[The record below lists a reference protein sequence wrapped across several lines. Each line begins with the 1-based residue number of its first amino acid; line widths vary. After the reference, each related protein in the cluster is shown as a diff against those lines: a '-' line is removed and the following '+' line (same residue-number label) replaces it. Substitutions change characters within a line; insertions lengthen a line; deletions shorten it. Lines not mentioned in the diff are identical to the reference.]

1 MITPLF
7 LFFLTLG
14 IHPQVQACGG
24 EYTALTGLILS
35 PLYPSQYPPDQDC
48 VYIIRA
54 PTGYRITLTFD
65 SFDVAGDWSSCKQ
78 DYIQIKD
85 GESGTSPFLSIY
97 CNTTAYPRRSTSN
110 TMWIRFH
117 SDSTQSGG
125 GFHASY
131 TAAIIPLKF
140 LLITESNLPWY
151 VGIRNIDID
160 TNTLFDI
167 PLEGLKGPAGVDY
180 DPMTGRVYWTD
191 NGEQTIRASN
201 LNGSDARLV
210 RYLGL
215 ASVPDGLCVD
225 ALSRL
230 IFYTD
235 AGNKV
240 IGMITMYSNT
250 HRIVINSSLD
260 MPKDIELDKRN
271 GVIYWSDRGA
281 TPTIERAN
289 YDGTGR
295 QTLVSGGEYLKQPN
309 AIALD
314 TVEGRLYWADGGTQK
329 VGWVDLEGR
338 KTSVILPQP
347 GLVYHGMD
355 LYLNDFFVTD
365 WSFLNLNKT
374 IKTRIVRYGKD
385 GSNGRSIF
393 GQPSKLNDIRVY
405 AEEIEDKGPNGC
417 GSNNGGCSYICV
429 PTPGNRSKCLTEDGG
444 STKTE
449 SPTTG
454 ISTKAMDLVT
464 PSSTS
469 DPSISSEAESVST
482 NTKII
487 ITVCVVA
494 AVVGIAVIIAL
505 VVFRKRR
512 QVTWEHAFFR
522 MIRCAGQNNSQ
533 EHGDSTQRSN
543 TPDVPLESL
552 PATTNNISIVNNQHN
567 DQSSQSGYREGNSND
582 TGETRVKQG
591 LIIENWSIPTQEGDN
606 SHSNSQEVSVDD
618 NSAMPYR
625 CEHSRASECV
635 NHRWPASSQQDSL
648 LLLDEYKVY

>member
-1 MITPLF
+1 MASTFLYFITFGIHQQVQANQMITPLI
-7 LFFLTLG
+7 LCFFTYA
-14 IHPQVQACGG
+14 IHQQVQACGG
-24 EYTALTGLILS
+24 EYTSLTGLISS

-54 PTGYRITLTFD
+54 PRGYRITLTSVRFELATD
-65 SFDVAGDWSSCKQ
+65 SNSCQQ
-78 DYIQIKD
+78 DYVQIRD
-85 GESGTSPFLSIY
+85 GELWTSPSLGIY
-97 CNTTAYPRRSTSN
+97 CNTTGYTRRSSSN
-110 TMWIRFH
+110 TMWIKFH
-117 SDSTQSGG
+117 SDSSQSAA
-125 GFHASY
+125 GFQASY

-140 LLITESNLPWY
+140 LLVTESPLSAY
-151 VGIRNIDID
+151 VAILYIDID
-160 TNTLFDI
+160 TITNFAI
-167 PLEGLKGPAGVDY
+167 PLDGLRDPAAVDY

-191 NGEQTIRASN
+191 NVEKTIRTSN

-215 ASVPDGLCVD
+215 DSRPDGLCVD
-225 ALSRL
+225 SLSRL

-338 KTSVILPQP
+338 KISLIQQQP

-365 WSFLNLNKT
+365 GSFLNLT
-374 IKTRIVRYGKD
+374 QWVKTRIFRYGKD
-385 GSNGRSIF
+385 GSNGKNLFSH
-393 GQPSKLNDIRVY
+393 PSKLNDIRVY

-444 STKTE
+444 STKGET
-449 SPTTG
+449 PATG
-454 ISTKAMDLVT
+454 SSSKA
-464 PSSTS
+464 S
-469 DPSISSEAESVST
+469 DPTIPAEAESV

-487 ITVCVVA
+487 IAVGVVA
-494 AVVGIAVIIAL
+494 AVVGINFIITL
-505 VVFRKRR
+505 VLCFKIRSQSNRKEHVAFTKRYNKPK
-512 QVTWEHAFFR
+512 VTLEP
-522 MIRCAGQNNSQ
+522 
-533 EHGDSTQRSN
+533 ST
-543 TPDVPLESL
+543 V
-552 PATTNNISIVNNQHN
+552 TTNGMPAVDDEDIYHSPQFC
-567 DQSSQSGYREGNSND
+567 YREDNSND
-582 TGETRVKQG
+582 AAVERK
-591 LIIENWSIPTQEGDN
+591 
-606 SHSNSQEVSVDD
+606 SNS
-618 NSAMPYR
+618 
-625 CEHSRASECV
+625 
-635 NHRWPASSQQDSL
+635 
-648 LLLDEYKVY
+648 K

>member
-1 MITPLF
+1 MANEMITPLF
-7 LFFLTLG
+7 LFFLTFG
-14 IHPQVQACGG
+14 IHSQVQACGG

-54 PTGYRITLTFD
+54 PTGYRISLYFVTFEL
-65 SFDVAGDWSSCKQ
+65 VGDRGNCQ
-78 DYIQIKD
+78 DYIQIRD
-85 GESGTSPFLSIY
+85 GDSWTSPFLTIY
-97 CNTTAYPRRSTSN
+97 CNTSAYPRRSTSN
-110 TMWIRFH
+110 TMWVRFY
-117 SDSTQSGG
+117 SDGTQSAG

-140 LLITESNLPWY
+140 LLITESLLSGWR
-151 VGIRNIDID
+151 GIRNIDID
-160 TNTLFDI
+160 TNTLYDI
-167 PLEGLKGPAGVDY
+167 PVEGLQDPAAVDY

-210 RYLGL
+210 HYLGL

-260 MPKDIELDKRN
+260 MPKDIELDKHN
-271 GVIYWSDRGA
+271 GVMYWSDRGA

-295 QTLVSGGEYLKQPN
+295 QTLVSGGEYLNQPN

-329 VGWVDLEGR
+329 VGWVNLEGK
-338 KTSVILPQP
+338 KTSLIQQQP

-365 WSFLNLNKT
+365 WSFLNLNQT
-374 IKTRIVRYGKD
+374 IKTHVFRYGKD
-385 GSNGRSIF
+385 GSNRRSIF
-393 GQPSKLNDIRVY
+393 YQPSKLNDIRVY

-444 STKTE
+444 STKSE

-454 ISTKAMDLVT
+454 STTKASDLVT
-464 PSSTS
+464 PSSTRDS
-469 DPSISSEAESVST
+469 NIPAEAESVST

-487 ITVCVVA
+487 IAVCAVA
-494 AVVGIAVIIAL
+494 AVVGIAVIIAV
-505 VVFRKRR
+505 VVFWKLRR
-512 QVTWEHAFFR
+512 Q
-522 MIRCAGQNNSQ
+522 NNRK
-533 EHGDSTQRSN
+533 EHGDSTQKNN
-543 TPDVPLESL
+543 TNGKPPES
-552 PATTNNISIVNNQHN
+552 PTSTGYNITVDNNVYN
-567 DQSSQSGYREGNSND
+567 DLSPQSSHREVMVND
-582 TGETRVKQG
+582 AGR
-591 LIIENWSIPTQEGDN
+591 
-606 SHSNSQEVSVDD
+606 
-618 NSAMPYR
+618 
-625 CEHSRASECV
+625 
-635 NHRWPASSQQDSL
+635 
-648 LLLDEYKVY
+648 